1 MSGAFEKLINI
12 LSSIVVKGNKNI
24 LVEKDSLN
32 EILIL
37 AKKQGLFEVV
47 CCMLKETDELSQYKN
62 MAVINV
68 ARNIQRNMFWQHH
81 LDCYENNSDICYLK
95 GITLARFYPVPD
107 ARVSGDTD
115 ILIKECDIKG
125 ISNYFTKQKC
135 MVETLKNGMHHFEI
149 HHGTSGMLEVHVSLC
164 RDFLNT
170 TLFKNMLTYNEPLID
185 ISIEN
190 KIYKTLGINDGVNFI
205 TAHLIKH
212 FLQDGIIFRQVLD
225 LLLYMNYYVKE
236 IDWDKYYKLWE
247 NLGFLPFIK
256 AIQGIGNKYF
266 MFDFKNCEFNQLSEK
281 ILTEIENS
289 SMLKMDKNDKKIF
302 VDTYLKLHND
312 MNKNEYVHLSKMNQ
326 YSLKE
331 RLFPDLVSMQK
342 RGYKYL
348 KEKPYL
354 ICFAWLHRLFSI
366 VIGKNYRKK
375 RKETDIAGSSVP
387 ETVQNRLT
395 LFDDLKMI

>member
-81 LDCYENNSDICYLK
+81 LDCYENNSDICYIK

-266 MFDFKNCEFNQLSEK
+266 MFDFKNCEFNKLSEK

>member
-1 MSGAFEKLINI
+1 MSEVFEKLINI
-12 LSSIVVKGNKNI
+12 LSSIVVQGNENI
-24 LVEKDSLN
+24 LLENDSLN

-47 CCMLKETDELSQYKN
+47 CCMLKGTNELAQYKN
-62 MAVINV
+62 IAVMNI
-68 ARNIQRNMFWQHH
+68 ARNIQRNTYWQYH
-81 LDCYENNSDICYLK
+81 LECYENKSDICYIK
-95 GITLARFYPVPD
+95 GVTLARFYPVPD

-212 FLQDGIIFRQVLD
+212 FLQEGIIFRQVLD
-225 LLLYMNYYVKE
+225 LLLYMSYYVKE
-236 IDWDKYYKLWE
+236 IDWDKYYKLWGD
-247 NLGFLPFIK
+247 LGFLPFIK

-266 MFDFKNCEFNQLSEK
+266 MFDFRNCEFNKLSEK
-281 ILTEIENS
+281 ILTEIENGG
-289 SMLKMDKNDKKIF
+289 MLQMDKSERKIF
-302 VDTYLKLHND
+302 VDTYLKLHN
-312 MNKNEYVHLSKMNQ
+312 NLSKNDYIHLTKMNQ

-331 RLFPDLVSMQK
+331 RLFPDIVSMQK
-342 RGYKYL
+342 RGYRYL

-354 ICFAWLHRLFSI
+354 IWVAWLHRLFTI
-366 VIGKNYRKK
+366 VVGKRKK
-375 RKETDIAGSSVP
+375 KTTIVDSDVP
-387 ETVQNRLT
+387 ATVQNRLN